1 MHGLVGPHDGA
12 VADAQVEDAPL
23 LVLGHAL
30 SVEPGEHRRPHPAR
44 GIDDGAETGRERARE
59 VAGYTAARDVSEGQY
74 LAPRAQRA
82 HVVEVAMCGREQEV
96 RVVLVVPAEQRPH
109 EREPVRVEARGGETE
124 HRVPRPDAR
133 AVDQP
138 VALDQP
144 DARACE
150 VDLRLTV
157 DARHLG
163 ALTTQDRA
171 PGSPADIRGALHELH
186 DLAQVEAVRGCV
198 VEEEQRLRPRR
209 QHVVDAVGRQIGAA
223 VAQAA
228 GLPGEHELRTH
239 AVGGGGKQPPLVE
252 REEAGEASDVPHNP
266 RRPRRL
272 EGASKPLHDLLGLP
286 KRDSGTLVRVLHAS
300 PILSAHLD
308 APYNAAACEV
318 RRAADP
324 FDLLSMLTVQDIVSL
339 PALRLRVAAGA
350 AGLPND
356 VRWLHASELADPTP
370 WLEGGELLLSTGL
383 GIGSDATEQSAYIG
397 RLAGHRLAGLGF
409 GLGFGHETVPT
420 PLVEEADRQSF
431 PIFEVPYEVPFIA
444 ISKAVFSHLAS
455 EQLELVTQALE
466 VHERLAQAVTHG
478 RGAESLL
485 AVVASH
491 LGCSL
496 ALVDESG
503 RVLVERHARRRVGFE
518 NALELP
524 VVADDELAVLRAAR
538 AAGEFGEYDRLVLH
552 HAQTALAF
560 ELSRRHAVS
569 AAELRLAG
577 DLLDDLE
584 HERLDDREAGRR
596 MAAFGLEPGRQHATL
611 VGIPRDGRAGGQVR
625 AAVARELDRRAIRYL
640 STVRRDRAAFLVE
653 IADEEAALTLAR
665 ELIEL
670 EPGTR
675 VGVGRPAQGRAL
687 GRSLLEARAALG
699 AASASV
705 VSYRD
710 LGSLEL
716 LLSLPDA
723 ALEAFVDRVLG
734 PAAPNA
740 WLTESLAALLE
751 SGCRWS
757 EAAER
762 LGVHRHTL
770 RYRMERLREQTGR
783 HPDDPEQRMELW
795 LAVKATQALA
805 SRREPE
811 PVG

>member
-1 MHGLVGPHDGA
+1 MPE
-12 VADAQVEDAPL
+12 VEDAPL

-30 SVEPGEHRRPHPAR
+30 SVEPGEHRRTHPAR
-44 GIDDGAETGRERARE
+44 GVDDRAETGREHARE
-59 VAGYTAARDVSEGQY
+59 VAGYTAARDVSERQY

-82 HVVEVAMCGREQEV
+82 HVVEVAMCGREQQV
-96 RVVLVVPAEQRPH
+96 RVVLVVPAEQRPD
-109 EREPVRVEARGGETE
+109 EREPVRMEARGGETE
-124 HRVPRPDAR
+124 HGVPRPDAR

-163 ALTTQDRA
+163 ALAAQDRA
-171 PGSPADIRGALHELH
+171 PGSPADIRGALDELH
-186 DLAQVEAVRGCV
+186 DLAQVEAVRGYV
-198 VEEEQRLRPRR
+198 VEEEQRLGPRR
-209 QHVVDAVGRQIGAA
+209 QHVVDAVGREIGAA

-228 GLPGEHELRTH
+228 GLPGEHELRTD
-239 AVGGGGKQPPLVE
+239 AVGRGGKQPPLVE

-272 EGASKPLHDLLGLP
+272 EGAAKPLHDLLGLAE
-286 KRDSGTLVRVLHAS
+286 RDSGTLVRVLHAS

-339 PALRLRVAAGA
+339 PALGLRVAAGA

-383 GIGSDATEQSAYIG
+383 GIGSDATEQKRLHRPARRSPAG
-397 RLAGHRLAGLGF
+397 RAGLRARLRPRDG
-409 GLGFGHETVPT
+409 
-420 PLVEEADRQSF
+420 ADAARRGGRPPSF

-478 RGAESLL
+478 RGAEEPARPSWR
-485 AVVASH
+485 AISAAASH
-491 LGCSL
+491 WWTR
-496 ALVDESG
+496 ADAFWWSG
-503 RVLVERHARRRVGFE
+503 THDGASASRTRSSCRSWRTTRWRRCVRHAT
-518 NALELP
+518 
-524 VVADDELAVLRAAR
+524 
-538 AAGEFGEYDRLVLH
+538 AGEFGEYDRLVLH
-552 HAQTALAF
+552 HGQTALAF

-611 VGIPRDGRAGGQVR
+611 VAIPRDGRAGGQVR

-653 IADEEAALTLAR
+653 IADEEAALALAR

-699 AASASV
+699 AASANV

-740 WLTESLAALLE
+740 WLIESLAALLE

-757 EAAER
+757 EAADR